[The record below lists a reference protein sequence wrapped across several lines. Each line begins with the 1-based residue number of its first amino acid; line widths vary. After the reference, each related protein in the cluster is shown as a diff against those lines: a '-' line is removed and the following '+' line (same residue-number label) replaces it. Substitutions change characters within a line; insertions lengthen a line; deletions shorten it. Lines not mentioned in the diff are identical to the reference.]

1 MSAMMGCNLSSG
13 MDVTCLAFPPVD
25 NAAVALAIV
34 CFNWAVWTER
44 SQYLPTLA
52 RLPSRAHVVSRICDR
67 AKLRIPVDKQRKGS
81 RAEKAV
87 ATLARC
93 PPEGAHIAFTDGS
106 SIPNPG
112 PCGAGVAMRFQGT
125 KDYVET
131 AVPLGYGDNNKGEMG
146 AIKEVGQE
154 ALRGLGDG
162 RILAGSTLLIFSD
175 SALCIGYLEHGW
187 SFSTWPVLGHE
198 TRSIFRELKSK
209 IKVVFYWIRG
219 HAGIPGNELA
229 DAVAKRA
236 AKQAAASLQVGA
248 LEDLRPP

>member
-1 MSAMMGCNLSSG
+1 
-13 MDVTCLAFPPVD
+13 
-25 NAAVALAIV
+25 
-34 CFNWAVWTER
+34 
-44 SQYLPTLA
+44 
-52 RLPSRAHVVSRICDR
+52 
-67 AKLRIPVDKQRKGS
+67 
-81 RAEKAV
+81 
-87 ATLARC
+87 
-93 PPEGAHIAFTDGS
+93 
-106 SIPNPG
+106 
-112 PCGAGVAMRFQGT
+112 MRFQGT